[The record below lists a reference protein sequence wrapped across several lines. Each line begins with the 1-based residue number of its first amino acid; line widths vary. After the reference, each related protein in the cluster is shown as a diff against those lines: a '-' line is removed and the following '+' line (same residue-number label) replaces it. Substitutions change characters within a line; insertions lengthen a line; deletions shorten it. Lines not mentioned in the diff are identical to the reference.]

1 MQTVA
6 CVWFPDWPL
15 QRLRHEQPQLKS
27 RPVVVYSTTGRGK
40 RVIAVS
46 DLPFQQGVRRGMP
59 LAEAETLMDCS
70 LVSRKTKTA
79 AREPH
84 FQTLDPTADTEML
97 RQLAIDCECF
107 TPLFGI
113 EDAESPESLLLDVT
127 GCLHL
132 FGGSQDLAMR
142 LAEAFQD
149 RGFRVRVAIA
159 ATIGAAW
166 AAAHFIAKHQS
177 PMVVPS
183 SQLSTVLPPLPL
195 EALRLTVNVLS
206 ILEELGLRTIS
217 QVQTLP
223 RASIPSRFGPLLLKR
238 LDQAFGD
245 EPEFFVAQKPRELF
259 AVHWEGEFPIK
270 SREVLHAVS
279 QELIED
285 LLSRLTKRREGLRQL
300 RCVLRDC
307 SRRSYEFHIGFTVPT
322 DHARH
327 TFEMLCLQWECAD
340 LPDEM
345 DSVHLEAVVTGS
357 LQTAQRDLFGHEPG
371 TDKDHEVVTLL
382 DRLSNRLGYQTVVR
396 GRLRPEAQP
405 ELAVAYEPCTDP
417 EMRTPIDPECLKTK
431 LSQRPTSLFTPEPIE
446 ALAIAPDGL
455 LQSFRWN
462 QQEHRVIRSWQERI
476 ETGWWRV
483 VSANRDYFR
492 IEVHTGH
499 HFWIFRRLDQQ
510 DWFIH
515 GTFD

>member
-1 MQTVA
+1 
-6 CVWFPDWPL
+6 
-15 QRLRHEQPQLKS
+15 
-27 RPVVVYSTTGRGK
+27 
-40 RVIAVS
+40 
-46 DLPFQQGVRRGMP
+46 MP
-59 LAEAETLMDCS
+59 LAEAETLMDCN
-70 LVSRKTKTA
+70 LAPRKAKTTV
-79 AREPH
+79 REPH
-84 FQTLDPTADTEML
+84 FQAFDPAADLDRL

-113 EDAESPESLLLDVT
+113 EDAEFPESLLLDVT

-132 FGGSQDLAMR
+132 FGGDQDLASR
-142 LAEAFQD
+142 LSET
-149 RGFRVRVAIA
+149 FRAREFLPRVAIA
-159 ATIGAAW
+159 TTIGAAW
-166 AAAHFIAKHQS
+166 AAAHFLAKQKS
-177 PMVVPS
+177 PAVVSS
-183 SQLSTVLPPLPL
+183 SQLPAVLPPLPL
-195 EALRLTVNVLS
+195 AALRLTVNILSVLQ
-206 ILEELGLRTIS
+206 ELGLRTIS
-217 QVQTLP
+217 QIQVLP

-245 EPEFFVAQKPRELF
+245 EPEFFVAEKPREPF

-279 QELIED
+279 QELLED

-307 SRRSYEFHIGFTVPT
+307 RRRSYEFHVGFTVPT

-327 TFEMLCLQWECAD
+327 TFEMLCLKWERAY
-340 LPDEM
+340 LPYEM
-345 DSVHLEAVVTGS
+345 DSIHLEAVVTGS

-371 TDKDHEVVTLL
+371 TDKDREVVTLL
-382 DRLSNRLGYQTVVR
+382 DRLSNRLGSRTVLR
-396 GRLRPEAQP
+396 GRLLPEAQP
-405 ELAVAYEPCTDP
+405 EVAVAYEPCTDP
-417 EMRTPIDPECLKTK
+417 EMRTSIDPECLKTK
-431 LSQRPTSLFTPEPIE
+431 LSQRPTSLFTQPESIE

-455 LQSFRWN
+455 PQSFRWN
-462 QQEHRVIRSWQERI
+462 HQEHHVVRSWQERI